1 MPPKLA
7 ALLAVAG
14 VLCVLLSTVFGVS
27 RFSDWLLDAAQGLFV
42 VAIVIFG
49 AYVISG
55 IIRDAQAI

>member
-7 ALLAVAG
+7 ALLAVAA
-14 VLCVLLSTVFGVS
+14 VICILLSTLFGVS
-27 RFSDWLLDAAQGLFV
+27 QLSDWLLYAAEGLFI

-55 IIRDAQAI
+55 IIRDAHAI